1 MTWRF
6 LLLLLASFALAG
18 EKPPLEPLLVLPEPR
33 ALRTARSVIP
43 EGAQATVFSPAREI
57 DHTPGIEV
65 YDAESFA
72 KLGVSPDTFV
82 KRAEKAADRLL
93 SVVQPELIKAADGR
107 VLYAVYRG
115 ERPIMASLV
124 VAPALPALFEDLLGP
139 EVWAVLP
146 DRHSLYLFPAKE
158 EAIAEFIADL
168 AERYQDDAHAAS
180 SEIFVLKKGAAPRV
194 VGSFID

>member
-1 MTWRF
+1 MIWR
-6 LLLLLASFALAG
+6 LLLLTLASFVLAG
-18 EKPPLEPLLVLPEPR
+18 EKPTLEPMLVLPEPR

-43 EGAQATVFSPAREI
+43 EGAKATVFSPAREI
-57 DHTPGIEV
+57 DHAPGVEL
-65 YDAESFA
+65 YDAEEFA

-93 SVVQPELIKAADGR
+93 SAVQPELMKAADGR
-107 VLYAVYRG
+107 ILYAVYRG

-124 VAPALPALFEDLLGP
+124 IAPALPGLFEDLFGP

-146 DRHSLYLFPAKE
+146 DRHSLYVFPAKK

-168 AERYQDDAHAAS
+168 AERYEDEPHAAS
-180 SEIFVLKKGAAPRV
+180 SEIFALKKSAAPRV
-194 VGSFID
+194 IGSFID